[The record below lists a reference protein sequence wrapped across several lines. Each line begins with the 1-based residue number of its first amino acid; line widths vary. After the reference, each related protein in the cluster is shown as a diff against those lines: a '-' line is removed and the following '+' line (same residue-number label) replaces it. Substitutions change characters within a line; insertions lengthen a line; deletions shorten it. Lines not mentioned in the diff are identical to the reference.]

1 MKNLSPL
8 HAESRVSWLAH
19 TASACLIDE
28 ARLSPKPGLVDSR
41 GNGAH
46 QDLNLA
52 LMERSAR
59 SLQPTF
65 HALAE
70 QSWRRPADIALR
82 ETVGRLGREGEAQ
95 MMLATGGVNTHRG
108 AIWALGLLVSA
119 VAMLGGE
126 GQSQAIADAAAALAR
141 LPDGFAPKSFSKGLR
156 ASRRWQV
163 PGARE
168 EAQCGFPHITRLAL
182 PQLQHSR
189 ARGASEPQAQLDALM
204 AIMTSLSD
212 TCVLSRAG
220 MAGLQAMQQGACEV
234 LAAGGCASFAGR
246 AALARLDAIAGAKR
260 LAGRR
265 RRSPCRHPVSRQSCR
280 LTHSEDVMEQI
291 TLSFPASRALS
302 GRALAGVVG
311 SGDMEVLYT
320 AAQSATLNVQ
330 ITTSVDNS
338 QARWQALF
346 DRLNLINGLPAGQLI
361 IHDFGATPGV
371 ARIRIEQVFEEAA
384 HA

>member
-182 PQLQHSR
+182 PQLQQSR

-220 MAGLQAMQQGACEV
+220 MSGLQTMQQGAREV
-234 LAAGGCASFAGR
+234 LAAGGCASVAG
-246 AALARLDAIAGAKR
+246 
-260 LAGRR
+260 
-265 RRSPCRHPVSRQSCR
+265 
-280 LTHSEDVMEQI
+280 
-291 TLSFPASRALS
+291 RALS

-320 AAQSATLNVQ
+320 AAGSDTLRVQ

>member
-1 MKNLSPL
+1 MKILSPL
-8 HAESRVSWLAH
+8 HAESRVSWLAD

-41 GNGAH
+41 GSGAH
-46 QDLNLA
+46 QDLTLA

-65 HALAE
+65 HALAQ

-95 MMLATGGVNTHRG
+95 MMQATGGVNTHRG

-126 GQSQAIADAAAALAR
+126 GQSQTIADTAAALAR
-141 LPDGFAPKSFSKGLR
+141 LPDSLAPKSFSKGLR

-168 EAQCGFPHITRLAL
+168 EAQRGFPHITALAL
-182 PQLQHSR
+182 PQLQQSR
-189 ARGASEPQAQLDALM
+189 ARGASEPQARLDALM

-220 MAGLQAMQQGACEV
+220 MSGLQTMQQGAREV
-234 LAAGGCASFAGR
+234 LAQ
-246 AALARLDAIAGAKR
+246 
-260 LAGRR
+260 
-265 RRSPCRHPVSRQSCR
+265 PCFS
-280 LTHSEDVMEQI
+280 T
-291 TLSFPASRALS
+291 
-302 GRALAGVVG
+302 
-311 SGDMEVLYT
+311 
-320 AAQSATLNVQ
+320 
-330 ITTSVDNS
+330 
-338 QARWQALF
+338 
-346 DRLNLINGLPAGQLI
+346 GLPANAFRGCYGTDYIVISCQPRPQRQSVGRGCR
-361 IHDFGATPGV
+361 FRRYGGALYRRRERYAPRANYHLGG
-371 ARIRIEQVFEEAA
+371 
-384 HA
+384 